1 MFFAFAY
8 FSPFKK
14 INKKMSRR
22 RCDCGADAQHEHL
35 LAREQ
40 RPGTGIL
47 GGNTIALNPYI
58 RRPDCRAW
66 NCTIKPPTA
75 NGVHNVFSTTS
86 NNNRLA
92 NQQPSQQNQSDT
104 NPSTN
109 SSATSSSSALL
120 YPDDPTYVTLR
131 SDADEELLIY
141 VPFSEFL
148 NVRAMMVVCDAN
160 SCPPPEEPSS
170 LHIFVN
176 RQDAHLGFS
185 DVRRAAPSQQLR
197 LGSASSPGDA
207 IIYSLDAAKF
217 RGVGSMTLFF
227 KASYGGEKTQVSRI
241 VFFGES
247 TREPVERGVVRN
259 VVTETMADPAEHV
272 RRLQAEANTR
282 AVS

>member
-1 MFFAFAY
+1 
-8 FSPFKK
+8 
-14 INKKMSRR
+14 MSRR

-40 RPGTGIL
+40 RPGAGIL

-66 NCTIKPPTA
+66 NYTIKPATA
-75 NGVHNVFSTTS
+75 NGVHNVFSTTT
-86 NNNRLA
+86 NNNGRPP
-92 NQQPSQQNQSDT
+92 NQQSSQQDQPGT
-104 NPSTN
+104 NPSTSASTN
-109 SSATSSSSALL
+109 SSSPSAALL

-131 SDADEELLIY
+131 SDADEELLIF

-148 NVRAMMVVCDAN
+148 NVRAMMVACDSN

-176 RQDAHLGFS
+176 RQDAHQGFS
-185 DVRRAAPSQQLR
+185 DVRRAAPAQQLR
-197 LGSASSPGDA
+197 LGSSASPGDA
-207 IIYSLDAAKF
+207 IIYALDAARF

-227 KASYGGEKTQVSRI
+227 KTSYGGEKTQVSRI

-259 VVTETMADPAEHV
+259 VVTETMADPSEHV
-272 RRLQAEANTR
+272 LRLQAEANTR